1 MVEVF
6 GDYVIRLTK
15 GCCLLFRESKEGRR
29 CFAGGGSDMGMT
41 LAERILSEHAWRQ
54 IRAGEL
60 AVVKVD
66 LTYTQDGTGPLAVR
80 KLQEMGFD
88 RAHNP
93 QRTLF
98 FFDHASPSPRFEL
111 SNDHAFLRAFAEETG
126 IQVSE
131 IGQGISHQ
139 VVAEKWVRP
148 ADVVIGAD
156 SHTCTGGALGAF
168 ATGVG
173 STDAAVA
180 IGLGKVWLRVPE
192 TIRVVVEGSLPV
204 GVYGKDV
211 ILHLIGRIG
220 AAGATYKALE
230 FVGDTIE
237 GLGMA
242 GRMTI
247 ANMSVEAGAKVGLF
261 PSDEVTRGWLKQM
274 ERESEF
280 RQLSPDPDATYE
292 ATVTIHAKEL
302 KPTIACPHQVD
313 NTKTIDQLGEVRVNQ
328 VFLGTSC
335 NGRLEDLHIAA
346 QILKGK
352 RIHPK
357 TRVIVTPGSH
367 LVYKEALKDGTM
379 EIFVE
384 AGALVTSP
392 GCGGCVGLHEGVLG
406 DGEVCLATQ
415 PRNFQGR
422 MGSPKS
428 FIYLGSPAV
437 AAATAIEGKIADPRK
452 YL

>member
-1 MVEVF
+1 
-6 GDYVIRLTK
+6 
-15 GCCLLFRESKEGRR
+15 
-29 CFAGGGSDMGMT
+29 MGWT
-41 LAERILSEHAWRQ
+41 LAEKILSEHAGKEV
-54 IRAGEL
+54 RAGEI

-66 LTYTQDGTGPLAVR
+66 LSYAQDGTGPLAAR
-80 KLQEMGFD
+80 KVQEMGFD
-88 RAHNP
+88 KVYNP
-93 QRTLF
+93 QRTIF

-111 SNDHAFLRAFAEETG
+111 SNDHSFLRDFALKTG
-126 IQVSE
+126 AQVSDV
-131 IGQGISHQ
+131 GFGISHQ

-148 ADVVIGAD
+148 GDVVVGAD

-180 IGLGKVWLRVPE
+180 IALGKIWFRVPE
-192 TIRVVVEGSLPV
+192 TIRVVVEGKLPL
-204 GVYGKDV
+204 GVYGKDI
-211 ILHLIGRIG
+211 ILHLIGKIG
-220 AAGATYKALE
+220 ASGGTYKALE
-230 FVGDTIE
+230 FSGDTME
-237 GLGMA
+237 RLEMA

-247 ANMSVEAGAKVGLF
+247 ANMAVEAGAKVGLF
-261 PSDEVTRGWLKQM
+261 PSDEMTKQWLNRMGRVQDFKRM
-274 ERESEF
+274 IPDKDANYERTVKI
-280 RQLSPDPDATYE
+280 DATQ
-292 ATVTIHAKEL
+292 L

-313 NTKTIDQLGEVRVNQ
+313 NTKTIDELGDIKVNQ

-346 QILKGK
+346 NLLKG
-352 RIHPK
+352 RTIHPS
-357 TRVIVTPGSH
+357 TRMIVTPGSR
-367 LVYKEALKDGTM
+367 LVYQEALKDGTM
-379 EIFVE
+379 EVLVE
-384 AGALVTSP
+384 AGALVTP
-392 GCGGCVGLHEGVLG
+392 AGCGGCVGLHEGVLG

-415 PRNFQGR
+415 PRNFKGR

>member
-1 MVEVF
+1 
-6 GDYVIRLTK
+6 
-15 GCCLLFRESKEGRR
+15 
-29 CFAGGGSDMGMT
+29 
-41 LAERILSEHAWRQ
+41 
-54 IRAGEL
+54 
-60 AVVKVD
+60 
-66 LTYTQDGTGPLAVR
+66 
-80 KLQEMGFD
+80 
-88 RAHNP
+88 
-93 QRTLF
+93 
-98 FFDHASPSPRFEL
+98 
-111 SNDHAFLRAFAEETG
+111 
-126 IQVSE
+126 
-131 IGQGISHQ
+131 

-148 ADVVIGAD
+148 GDVVIGAD

-180 IGLGKVWLRVPE
+180 IALGKIWLRVPE
-192 TIRVVVEGSLPV
+192 AIRVVVEGKLPV
-204 GVYGKDV
+204 GVYGKDI

-237 GLGMA
+237 SLDMA

-247 ANMSVEAGAKVGLF
+247 GNMAVEAGAKVGLF
-261 PSDEVTRGWLKQM
+261 ASDDITQGWLNRMGRGK
-274 ERESEF
+274 EF
-280 RQLSPDPDATYE
+280 KKLSPDPDATYE
-292 ATVTIHAKEL
+292 RTVPIKAGEL

-313 NTKTIDQLGEVRVNQ
+313 HTKTIDQLGEVKVHQ
-328 VFLGTSC
+328 VYLGTSC

-352 RIHPK
+352 KVHAG
-357 TRVIVTPGSH
+357 TRMIVTPGS
-367 LVYKEALKDGTM
+367 LRVYKEALKDGTM
-379 EIFVE
+379 ETFVE
-384 AGALVTSP
+384 AGAVITPP

-422 MGSPKS
+422 MGSPNS